1 MKRIVYICILVFTM
15 FAATHLRAVVSQ
27 DSIATIK
34 GKLTYIGADKVYG
47 KPGSADGL
55 SLGDTLKVIREN
67 RSVGHLVIVA
77 ISSNSFASEPVITSA
92 QFKVNDSFVI
102 TKIFPGKSDEE
113 SLTDS
118 EGSGQSDESGFT
130 TEVQQR
136 KSERGNPLLKSSGSV
151 LLQYYGIFNNGNL
164 STYQEPAALVRW
176 RADQIAE
183 TPLKFEIYTR
193 IEKAFAGN
201 LSNRPGSNARPLF
214 RVYNASFSYG
224 NSSTDTRWQIGR
236 IFPRSVSGIGNIDGL
251 LYSHR
256 FNHLSI
262 GGTAGFQPD
271 YYDNNLSTN
280 ILKASAFAEWSNDKY
295 SRGGYQGAIAV
306 VGQYRNQN
314 IDREYITIRQSYVPT
329 NSLRLMYS
337 GDFTLDRN
345 DHSSNVGLVTPTNS
359 YLRLNWAARRW
370 MRVGL
375 RYSYLK
381 SVRLFATQENI
392 PDSIFANYSRQGVSG
407 NLYFALPWHISL
419 TLLQSYRIR
428 QGSAHPVWRSA
439 GTLRFRD
446 ILGSGFH
453 SGFSGAYTQNEFAK
467 SWEWD
472 VRLERH
478 FGHSFSLEGDF
489 QQYRYTLLG
498 RPDVTIRNNYGA
510 ELSYLFRRFTYFS
523 IQYNLFKDANFQ
535 TQQLNAS
542 LSLNF

>member
-1 MKRIVYICILVFTM
+1 MCTLIIV
-15 FAATHLRAVVSQ
+15 THLQAAESQ
-27 DSIATIK
+27 DSTVTIR
-34 GKLTYIGADKVYG
+34 GKLTYISVDKVYG

-55 SLGDTLKVIREN
+55 SLGDTLKVKREN
-67 RSVGHLVIVA
+67 RSIGRLVIVA
-77 ISSNSFASEPVITSA
+77 ISSNSFASEPVTTSA
-92 QFKVNDSFVI
+92 QFMVNDSFVI
-102 TKIFPGKSDEE
+102 TKTIPRKLNEKPSTVSEVAEKSDEPE
-113 SLTDS
+113 STA
-118 EGSGQSDESGFT
+118 EAQR
-130 TEVQQR
+130 R
-136 KSERGNPLLKSSGSV
+136 KSAGGEPFLKSSGSV

-176 RADQIAE
+176 RADQIAG

-193 IEKAFAGN
+193 VEKAFNGN

-214 RVYNASFSYG
+214 RIYNASFSYG
-224 NSSTDTRWQIGR
+224 SRSTDTQWQIGR

-262 GGTAGFQPD
+262 GGTAGFQPG
-271 YYDNNLSTN
+271 YYNNNLSTN
-280 ILKASAFAEWSNDKY
+280 ILKASAFAEWSNNKY

-329 NSLRLMYS
+329 NSLRLTYS

-345 DHSSNVGLVTPTNS
+345 DHSGNVGLVTPTNS
-359 YLRLNWAARRW
+359 YLRLNWSALRW
-370 MRVGL
+370 MRVGV

-381 SVRLFATQENI
+381 SVRLFATQANI

-407 NLYFALPWHISL
+407 NIYFALPWHISL
-419 TLLQSYRIR
+419 TLLQSYRTR

-446 ILGSGFH
+446 ILGSGIH

-478 FGHSFSLEGDF
+478 FGRSFSLEGDI

-498 RPDVTIRNNYGA
+498 RPDVTVRNNYGV

-523 IQYNLFKDANFQ
+523 IQYDLFKDANFQ

>member
-1 MKRIVYICILVFTM
+1 MKRIVYIYVLMFTV
-15 FAATHLRAVVSQ
+15 FAATHLRAAESQ
-27 DSIATIK
+27 DSTATIT
-34 GKLTYIGADKVYG
+34 GALTYISADKVYG

-55 SLGDTLKVIREN
+55 SLGDTLQVKREN
-67 RSVGHLVIVA
+67 SSVGRLVIVA
-77 ISSNSFASEPVITSA
+77 ISSNSFASEPVTTSA
-92 QFKVNDSFVI
+92 QFKVNDSFTI
-102 TKIFPGKSDEE
+102 TKTIPWKIEE
-113 SLTDS
+113 ETSTA
-118 EGSGQSDESGFT
+118 SGVSQNPVQT
-130 TEVQQR
+130 QYTNEVQQG
-136 KSERGNPLLKSSGSV
+136 KSGGDNPFLQSSGSV

-176 RADQIAE
+176 RADQIAG

-193 IEKAFAGN
+193 IEKAFDGN

-214 RVYNASFSYG
+214 RIYNASFSYG
-224 NSSTDTRWQIGR
+224 SRSTDTQWQIGR

-271 YYDNNLSTN
+271 YYNNNLSTN

-329 NSLRLMYS
+329 NSLRLTYS
-337 GDFTLDRN
+337 GDLTLDRN

-359 YLRLNWAARRW
+359 YLRLNWSALRW
-370 MRVGL
+370 MRVGV

-381 SVRLFATQENI
+381 SVRLFATQANI

-407 NLYFALPWHISL
+407 DLYFALPWHISL
-419 TLLQSYRIR
+419 TLLQSYRTR

-446 ILGSGFH
+446 ILGSGIH

-472 VRLERH
+472 IRLERH
-478 FGHSFSLEGDF
+478 FGHNLSLEGDV

-498 RPDVTIRNNYGA
+498 RPDVIVRNNYGV

-523 IQYNLFKDANFQ
+523 IQYDLFKDANFQ